1 MIDNWK
7 MTLKTFVGL
16 KKDLKYYMC
25 LKCKKYIIF
34 YFDNQLMK
42 VVQITNYSQ
51 IHKNQKLMN

>member
-42 VVQITNYSQ
+42 VV
-51 IHKNQKLMN
+51 